1 MPMKKIF
8 VRTADKQWEATLND
22 SVTASEIYRVL
33 PIKGLANLWG
43 DEIYFSLPISVD
55 LEEGAMEEVEPGT
68 LAYWPP
74 GNAFCIFFGPTPAS
88 TSSMP
93 KAASQVNII
102 GNIVSGFR
110 DLKSVELGALIEITI
125 D

>member
-1 MPMKKIF
+1 MKKIII
-8 VRTADKQWEATLND
+8 RTVGKKWEATLNE
-22 SVTASEIYRVL
+22 SATASEIYRVL

-43 DEIYFSLPISVD
+43 DEIYFPVPVSVD
-55 LEEGAMEEVEPGT
+55 LEAGAMEEVEPGT

-102 GNIVSGFR
+102 GNIVSR
-110 DLKSVELGALIEITI
+110 ILDLKSVKQGAVIEITA